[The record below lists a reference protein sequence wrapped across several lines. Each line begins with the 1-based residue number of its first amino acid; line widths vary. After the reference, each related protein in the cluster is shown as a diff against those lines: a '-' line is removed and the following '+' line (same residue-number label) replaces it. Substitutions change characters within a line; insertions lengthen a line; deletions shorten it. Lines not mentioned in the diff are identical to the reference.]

1 MAKFIQSEVAGGVIL
16 AGKRTGQTAAW
27 AGIDSLQVLFQTM
40 LILLRLGLSLC
51 FVTGE
56 TLNLPKPS
64 ALRLKNPMTSPAS
77 QLPNQI
83 ISTFKYF

>member
-27 AGIDSLQVLFQTM
+27 AGIDSLQVWFESM
-40 LILLRLGLSLC
+40 LIPHWHGFTSH

-56 TLNLPKPS
+56 TLNLPNSS
-64 ALRLKNPMTSPAS
+64 ALRLKNPMTHPAC
-77 QLPNQI
+77 QHPNQK